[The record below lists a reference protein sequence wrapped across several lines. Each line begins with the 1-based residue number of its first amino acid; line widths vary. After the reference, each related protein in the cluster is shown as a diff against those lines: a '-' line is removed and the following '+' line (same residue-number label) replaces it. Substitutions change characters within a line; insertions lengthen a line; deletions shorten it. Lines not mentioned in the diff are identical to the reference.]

1 LGLQLIQTS
10 SYYPEGIMNEIVKA
24 AKTSA
29 LAVWSMI
36 LGIMSFLCFGF
47 LAGIPA
53 VICGHMAR
61 SKIRQSQGT
70 LTGGGMA
77 LAGLILG
84 YIGIVI
90 TTLGIL
96 AAIAIPNFIA
106 YRDKAYCSLVEAEAN
121 NAAAAITCYFSDPS
135 RNKLPTLAELAS
147 DSECAYD
154 PPETIPLMISGT
166 AEQIAITATDNS
178 GRCPRGSQ
186 YVLSIPRA
194 DDDGWR

>member
-1 LGLQLIQTS
+1 
-10 SYYPEGIMNEIVKA
+10 MNEVVKA

-61 SKIRQSQGT
+61 SKIRQSEGT
-70 LTGGGMA
+70 MTGSGMA

-106 YRDKAYCSLVEAEAN
+106 FRNKAVCSMVEAEAR
-121 NAAAAITCYFSDPS
+121 NAAAAVTCYFADPS
-135 RNKLPTLAELAS
+135 RNKLPTLVELAS
-147 DSECAYD
+147 DPECEYD
-154 PPETIPLMISGT
+154 PLENIPLMISGT
-166 AEQIAITATDNS
+166 SEQIRITATDNS
-178 GRCPRGSQ
+178 GKCPQGSQ
-186 YVLSIPRA
+186 YVVSIPGT